1 MKELKGKSMCFFS
14 AKGGVGKTTNL
25 LNLAGI
31 YEQLEKKVLII
42 DCDLRKPKVHKKFG
56 LARKNG
62 VTDVILSHGSISLG
76 SAIQKYHIKDSHV
89 RVDVLSAGS
98 RVANPSELINKK
110 SFATMLD
117 ELKKHYDLIFIDC
130 SPISSMT
137 DGVLVSK
144 LSDGTVYVI
153 ESERT
158 DYPVIQSCMEELRG
172 NNVTLL
178 GAVLT
183 KVNVKRQKKLYGYK
197 YDYYYSN
204 YQQ

>member
-1 MKELKGKSMCFFS
+1 
-14 AKGGVGKTTNL
+14 
-25 LNLAGI
+25 
-31 YEQLEKKVLII
+31 
-42 DCDLRKPKVHKKFG
+42 
-56 LARKNG
+56 
-62 VTDVILSHGSISLG
+62 
-76 SAIQKYHIKDSHV
+76 
-89 RVDVLSAGS
+89 
-98 RVANPSELINKK
+98 
-110 SFATMLD
+110 MLD

-158 DYPVIQSCMEELRG
+158 DYPVIQSCIEELKG
-172 NNVTLL
+172 NNVTIL

-204 YQQ
+204 YQ